1 MFRTPKAQ
9 APQKISRKKHL
20 PTESTSSLPQTVN
33 PTLQMQSLIGNHAT
47 QQMMIQRMPTSATIK
62 TILGEPK
69 KDQKIGIGKYAVTK
83 ANSTKYQYVLNV
95 VKYYEDYLD
104 ATTIAGTPDA
114 ITAQFKQA
122 LSLLDNITTTAAS
135 YDSETGKKAVYM
147 KNTLKPE
154 VLKEKTNVATSLASI
169 LHNPT
174 LMNAMKNFKLKG
186 VIKKEGVVTLLE
198 RNVTG
203 NDRGGASE
211 VTKFGGNK
219 PGYFKETKGT
229 LANWNNDNERDEFMN
244 AAKVGADDPDLLE
257 NMLDNEKRIAVDLV
271 GINPEDAHMANRDVA
286 MSRLNQLLGA
296 NVIAKA
302 EMAVR
307 HTAQGEKTGSLMED
321 ATKKGKSAF
330 DIATAKEVYDPAAG
344 EAKGAANQM
353 SLQDPELMRQ
363 LSRLQ
368 LIDLLALQVDRNT
381 KNYFVQV
388 SPTGAVLGVTGIDN
402 DLSMGTNDR
411 NETRQMELPGFSR
424 YVDEELANAILNLD
438 PEILASLMGDLLSKD
453 EIAALLSRLK
463 KLQAFLK
470 PLKDQ
475 NQLLKPNQ
483 WTAAIAQ
490 NLLVETP
497 PKSLSK
503 KSYYAQFVE
512 KAKGQSDK

>member
-1 MFRTPKAQ
+1 
-9 APQKISRKKHL
+9 
-20 PTESTSSLPQTVN
+20 
-33 PTLQMQSLIGNHAT
+33 MQSLVGNHAT
-47 QQMMIQRMPTSATIK
+47 QQMVIQRMPTAATIK
-62 TILGEPK
+62 TVLGQPK
-69 KDQKIGIGKYAVTK
+69 KDQKIGVGKYSVTK

-95 VKYYEDYLD
+95 VKFYEDYLD
-104 ATTIAGTPDA
+104 QTTIANTTDA

-135 YDSETGKKAVYM
+135 YDTETGKKALYM

-174 LMNAMKNFKLKG
+174 FLNAMKNFKLKG

-198 RNVTG
+198 RNATG
-203 NDRGGASE
+203 RDRGGASE

-219 PGYFKETKGT
+219 PGYFKETKET
-229 LANWNNDNERDEFMN
+229 LADWQNDTERDEVLN
-244 AAKVGADDPDLLE
+244 AAKVGADDPDLVE

-271 GINPEDAHMANRDVA
+271 GINSKDAHMANRDVA

-321 ATKKGKSAF
+321 ASKKGRSAF
-330 DIATAKEVYDPAAG
+330 DIAEANGTYDPAAG
-344 EAKGAANQM
+344 QAQGAPNQM

-411 NETRQMELPGFSR
+411 NDSRQMELPGFSR

-453 EIAALLSRLK
+453 EITALLSRLK

-497 PKSLSK
+497 PKSLSSK
-503 KSYYAQFVE
+503 NYYSQFV
-512 KAKGQSDK
+512 DKVTGKTSK